1 MNSRRMLWLYLPLG
15 LYLLFA
21 LFPVYWMLV
30 TSLKPEAEFYTLKNF
45 LWTDHPTLANF
56 KGLFRETHF
65 IKWFTNSLIVALAS
79 TLISLIISSLG
90 AYAIARLRFRG
101 AVTLGSAILLIY
113 LVPRTLLFI
122 PLYNVL
128 NRLGLINTIYALIV
142 AYPTFT
148 VPFCTW
154 MLIGYF
160 KSIPKAIEECA
171 LIDGCGRFQI
181 LSKIV
186 FPLAAP
192 GIVAAGIFSMTLS
205 WSEFLYGLIFVTSSN
220 RMVLPVGL
228 ASLEIGDVANWS
240 QIMGGCMLASLPL
253 LILYILLQR
262 YFVEGLTAGAV
273 KG

>member
-1 MNSRRMLWLYLPLG
+1 MSKKTLYLYLPLA
-15 LYLLFA
+15 LYLMFA

-30 TSLKPEAEFYTLKNF
+30 TSLKPETEFYALKNF
-45 LWTDHPTLANF
+45 LWTQKPTLANF
-56 KGLFRETHF
+56 KGLFSDTYF
-65 IKWFTNSLIVALAS
+65 LVWFKNSLIVSLAS
-79 TLISLIISSLG
+79 TLLSLIISSLA
-90 AYAIARLRFRG
+90 AYAIARLRFKG
-101 AVTLGSAILLIY
+101 AVTLGSAVLLIY

-128 NRLGLINTIYALIV
+128 NQLGLINSIYALIV
-142 AYPTFT
+142 SYPTFT

-181 LSKIV
+181 LTKIV

-205 WSEFLYGLIFVTSSN
+205 WSEFLYGLIFITNSN
-220 RMVLPVGL
+220 QMVLPVGL

-240 QIMGGCMLASLPL
+240 QIMGGCMVASLPL
-253 LILYILLQR
+253 VVLYILLQR